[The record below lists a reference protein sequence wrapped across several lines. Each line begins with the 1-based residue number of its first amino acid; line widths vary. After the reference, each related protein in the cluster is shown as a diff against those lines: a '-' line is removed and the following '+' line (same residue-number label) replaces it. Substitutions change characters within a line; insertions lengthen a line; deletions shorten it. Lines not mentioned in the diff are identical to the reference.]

1 MISEEVLE
9 RLSERLVDRIEN
21 LNTFMI
27 NKLGE
32 QIVDIGTFTPSQVRK
47 VLQSVKYGNNLNEI
61 MKKISEITDINIKDI
76 YEIFEEVAKQNQEY
90 AKQFYEYKKVNFIPY
105 EQNRT
110 LQEHVKNIAK
120 ATANEY
126 INISNT
132 LAYMKTNSN
141 GLKEY
146 TKISDIYQKITD
158 EAILNIS
165 QGRDSYEMTMKH
177 AMREMTANGLKTIDF
192 ATGYS
197 RRADSSIRMNIMDGI
212 RRLSRNLQEEFGKEF
227 GADGIEVS
235 HHKYAAPDH
244 IDTID
249 GRQFSTKGEVIIN
262 GIKYQDYNIVN
273 YNLDRHVG
281 ELNCYHFPM
290 QIVLGVSK
298 PLYSKEQLEADK
310 KDNMKGFDFEGNHY
324 TMYEGTQLQRQIE
337 TKIRQYKDRQIG
349 AKSINDMDE
358 VYRCQEKISQLT
370 NKYKE
375 LSDISGLPTKIDR
388 LKVEG
393 YKKISVKKSIEYF
406 DLSNSNNL
414 SIKSNIQEAINILP
428 DHIRQVCKNTKF
440 KIGDVNKYVPKD
452 DIIYINTKADKYSV
466 IHEIGHVL
474 DKKLNIFNDKQ
485 FIDTIKS
492 KFKNYKR
499 YDFELIRYQNGAILY
514 HLKNSKDFVS
524 KYQTTLYPFTGNK
537 KAFNLMNKVNYLN
550 AKEYFSEGLK
560 YYFLNPELLKEKD
573 LKLFKYIKKILEET
587 K

>member
-27 NKLGE
+27 NKLGK
-32 QIVDIGTFTPSQVRK
+32 QMVDIGTLTPSQLRE
-47 VLQSVKYGNNLNEI
+47 VLQSVKYGNDLEEI
-61 MKKISEITDINIKDI
+61 VEKISDITDMNVKDI

-90 AKQFYEYKKVNFIPY
+90 AKQFYEYKNINFIPY
-105 EQNRT
+105 EHNKT

-132 LAYMKTNSN
+132 LAYMKTNSK

-146 TKISDIYQKITD
+146 TKISDIYQKMTD

-165 QGRDSYEMTMKH
+165 QGRDSYEMTIKH

-249 GRQFSTKGEVIIN
+249 GRQFSAKGEVIIN
-262 GIKYQDYNIVN
+262 GIKYQDYNVVN

-290 QIVLGVSK
+290 QIVLGVTK

-375 LSDISGLPTKIDR
+375 LSDISGLPTKVDR
-388 LKVEG
+388 LRVDGYRKVS
-393 YKKISVKKSIEYF
+393 INKKSINNIENINYTDVTKEWLENAEPNSHKVEDRQYFEKDNIKYQVDDKNVVLDYSNKEKEVAEWLENKFGGEIYMLPRVNNPEGISTSDYLFRGEYW
-406 DLSNSNNL
+406 DLKEINGTG
-414 SIKSNIQEAINILP
+414 KNILFHAIE
-428 DHIRQVCKNTKF
+428 DHEKQAHNFIFDITKT
-440 KIGDVNKYVPKD
+440 KLTNDEIIERLNKL
-452 DIIYINTKADKYSV
+452 YS
-466 IHEIGHVL
+466 L
-474 DKKLNIFNDKQ
+474 
-485 FIDTIKS
+485 
-492 KFKNYKR
+492 
-499 YDFELIRYQNGAILY
+499 
-514 HLKNSKDFVS
+514 
-524 KYQTTLYPFTGNK
+524 
-537 KAFNLMNKVNYLN
+537 NKVSWL
-550 AKEYFSEGLK
+550 
-560 YYFLNPELLKEKD
+560 EKVI
-573 LKLFKYIKKILEET
+573 IKKENKLVKVT
-587 K
+587 KRSDPSD